1 MIKEANKSINEL
13 LINLF
18 NSIMNTESKA
28 VITEEFKDMTEN
40 DMHILEAV
48 GLEKDNPK
56 KVSDIAKK
64 LDVTVGTLTT
74 NMNNL
79 EKKEYISRKRCKSD
93 KRIVHVTLTE
103 KGKKAYFRHMDFHKR
118 MIKRV
123 IAEFSD
129 EERAILV
136 RCLERLEGFF
146 YNYNDCI

>member
-1 MIKEANKSINEL
+1 MVKSANKSINEL
-13 LINLF
+13 LKNLF
-18 NSIMNTESKA
+18 SSIMNTETKA

-48 GLEKDNPK
+48 GIEENNPR

-79 EKKEYISRKRCKSD
+79 EKKDYISRKRCKSD

-103 KGKKAYFRHMDFHKR
+103 RGKKAYFRHLDFHKR
-118 MIKRV
+118 MVRRV
-123 IAEFSD
+123 VSEFT
-129 EERAILV
+129 EEEQVILV
-136 RCLERLEGFF
+136 RCLEKLEGFF

>member
-1 MIKEANKSINEL
+1 MVKSANKSINEL
-13 LINLF
+13 LKNLF
-18 NSIMNTESKA
+18 NSIMNTETKA

-48 GLEKDNPK
+48 GIEENNPR

-79 EKKEYISRKRCKSD
+79 EKKDYISRKRCKSD

-103 KGKKAYFRHMDFHKR
+103 RGKKAYFRHLDFHKR
-118 MIKRV
+118 MIRRV
-123 IAEFSD
+123 VSEFT
-129 EERAILV
+129 EEEQVILV
-136 RCLERLEGFF
+136 RCLEKLEGFF